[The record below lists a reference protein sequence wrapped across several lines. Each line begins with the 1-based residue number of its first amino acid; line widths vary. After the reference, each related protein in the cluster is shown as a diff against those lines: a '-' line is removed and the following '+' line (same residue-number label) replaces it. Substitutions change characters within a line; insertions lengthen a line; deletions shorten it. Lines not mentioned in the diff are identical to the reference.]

1 MNKIPF
7 IAAVALLSLTLS
19 SCRIS
24 APTFKTVDNLRF
36 DKMNGSS
43 VKVGAD
49 LVFYNPN
56 PIRIKITDIAA
67 DVTIDKRQMGTIGE
81 KSDIIIK
88 RKSDFRVPLG
98 LTIKP
103 DGSLL
108 DNLKTVFGFIT
119 DKEIELAIR
128 GKIKLK
134 WLFIKREV
142 PVNYMTKVK
151 ASQLK

>member
-1 MNKIPF
+1 MKHLKLVVTVIL
-7 IAAVALLSLTLS
+7 ISAAIS

-36 DKMNGSS
+36 DKMNGNGI
-43 VKVGAD
+43 KVGAD
-49 LVFYNPN
+49 LVFHNPN
-56 PIRIKITDIAA
+56 AVRVKITDIAA
-67 DVTIDKRQMGTIGE
+67 DVTVDKRQMGTIGE

-119 DKEIELAIR
+119 DKEIELAIK
-128 GKIKLK
+128 GTIKLK
-134 WLFIKREV
+134 WLFVKREI
-142 PVNYMTKVK
+142 PISYMTKVK